1 MAAAFAFARVACGD
15 WERERF
21 WNWKGKAEEEVEVDW
36 GVEAEF
42 DVEPVLMAD
51 VGVAKENGDDFEFGV
66 AFSVLA
72 GVVGGGMRF
81 AFRDVRRGDGV
92 LGA

>member
-1 MAAAFAFARVACGD
+1 
-15 WERERF
+15 
-21 WNWKGKAEEEVEVDW
+21 
-36 GVEAEF
+36 
-42 DVEPVLMAD
+42 MAD

-81 AFRDVRRGDGV
+81 TFRDVRRGDGV

>member
-1 MAAAFAFARVACGD
+1 MV
-15 WERERF
+15 
-21 WNWKGKAEEEVEVDW
+21 
-36 GVEAEF
+36 
-42 DVEPVLMAD
+42 D

-66 AFSVLA
+66 AFSELA